1 MLKIEK
7 PLVSVTWLQTHIE
20 APNLIILDATL
31 PKAGSIISENKDRF
45 KIPKA
50 RFFDIKNKFS
60 DTSATFPN
68 TLPSQNQFQ
77 KEIQQLGINNDSAII
92 VYDAHGIY
100 SSARAWWL
108 FKTFGFNNVAVLD
121 GGLPEWQNQKNT
133 VDVFSTESYKLGN
146 FEANMPLKTMTDFK
160 GLNTYL
166 KSNEAVI
173 LDARPHKRFTGEVSE
188 PRKGLRSGTIPK
200 SINVP
205 YKDLLIDNK
214 FKSTES
220 LQYIFSAIAQ
230 KDETLVFSCGSGI
243 TACNLALGATL
254 CGYKN
259 LVVYD
264 GSWTEYGSLTT

>member
-7 PLVSVTWLQTHIE
+7 SLVSVNWLQTHIE
-20 APNLIILDATL
+20 APNLIVLDATL
-31 PKAGSIISENKDRF
+31 PKAGSTILENKDRF

-60 DTSATFPN
+60 DTSAVFPN

-77 KEIQQLGINNDSAII
+77 KEAQQLGINKDSVII
-92 VYDAHGIY
+92 VYDAHGMY
-100 SSARAWWL
+100 SSARVWWL
-108 FKTFGFNNVAVLD
+108 FKTFGFSNIAVLD
-121 GGLPEWQNQKNT
+121 GGLPEWQNQNNP
-133 VDVFSTESYKLGN
+133 VDKFSTESYKSGD
-146 FEANMPLKTMTDFK
+146 FEAKMPLKTMTDFK
-160 GLNTYL
+160 GLNAYL
-166 KSNEAVI
+166 KSNETVV

-205 YKDLLIDNK
+205 YNDLLIDNK

-220 LQYIFSAIAQ
+220 LQYIFKSLAD
-230 KDETLVFSCGSGI
+230 KEDTLVFSCGSGI

-264 GSWTEYGSLTT
+264 GSWTEYGNLTE